1 MDNDNNNDI
10 IKEEFITEM
19 NKITKEDINI
29 INEKLTNLIKYG
41 RLKDTENE
49 KESDMYVDLYN
60 TICEKYNPVGEHN

>member
-1 MDNDNNNDI
+1 MDATI
-10 IKEEFITEM
+10 
-19 NKITKEDINI
+19 
-29 INEKLTNLIKYG
+29 EKLTNLIKYG

>member
-49 KESDMYVDLYN
+49 KEFQAQDIIRERLTELFN
-60 TICEKYNPVGEHN
+60 LK